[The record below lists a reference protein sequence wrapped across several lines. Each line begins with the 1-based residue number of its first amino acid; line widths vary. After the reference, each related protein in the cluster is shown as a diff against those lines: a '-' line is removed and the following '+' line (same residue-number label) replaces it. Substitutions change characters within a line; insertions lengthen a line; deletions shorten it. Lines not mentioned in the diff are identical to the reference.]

1 MPRRR
6 IRSKQHA
13 RRRKETR
20 RRRWIFYG
28 ISSVILLAL
37 LIGLTHWSS
46 VQIEEIDV
54 DVDSHTKP
62 ELIVDMAE
70 SILSEPWLAVVSR
83 DNILLLPRSE
93 IKKRVKSASSRIESV
108 NIDISGFQA
117 IDIIINNRTAVA
129 EICHNNA
136 DSNQSDC
143 RLVDESG
150 FIFSEADMATSS
162 SPDFIYSV
170 NSPLRNSTR
179 LLPANRFQS
188 LHSFIE
194 ALADFGMHAK
204 RARIKEYGDVVIPV
218 QEEDSEEEVRAV
230 DLKINF
236 HDDLPQVASN
246 LQTVIENESFVS
258 STSTGDE
265 AESVSPFAL
274 DYIDLRFENKV
285 FYK

>member
-37 LIGLTHWSS
+37 LIGLTHWSA
-46 VQIEEIDV
+46 VQIEEINVEV
-54 DVDSHTKP
+54 DAHAEP
-62 ELIVDMAE
+62 ELIVDLAE
-70 SILSEPWLAVVSR
+70 NILSEPWLAVISR
-83 DNILLLPRSE
+83 NNILLLPRSE
-93 IKKRVKSASSRIESV
+93 IRKRVKSASSRIES
-108 NIDISGFQA
+108 IDVDITGFQA
-117 IDIIINNRTAVA
+117 IDIVIQNRTAVA
-129 EICHNNA
+129 EVCQNNPGE
-136 DSNQSDC
+136 NNC

-150 FIFSEADMATSS
+150 FIFSEADMATST
-162 SPDFIYSV
+162 SPDFTYTV
-170 NSPLRNSTR
+170 DLPLQNSTR

-194 ALADFGMHAK
+194 ALADFGMYAQQAH
-204 RARIKEYGDVVIPV
+204 IKEYGDVVIPV
-218 QEEDSEEEVRAV
+218 QDKADSDAEARTV

-236 HDDLPQVASN
+236 YDDLPQVASN
-246 LQTVIENESFVS
+246 LQTVIDNESFVS
-258 STSTGDE
+258 STSTEDKTK
-265 AESVSPFAL
+265 SVSPFAL